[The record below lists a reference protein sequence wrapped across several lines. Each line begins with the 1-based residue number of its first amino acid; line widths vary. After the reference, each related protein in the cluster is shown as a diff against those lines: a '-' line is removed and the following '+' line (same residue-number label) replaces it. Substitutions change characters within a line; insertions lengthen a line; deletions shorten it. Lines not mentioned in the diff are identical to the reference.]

1 VSFVEIIARK
11 RDGGELSAEEIRTF
25 VRGATSGTVAD
36 EQLAALLMAI
46 CIRGASAAETRALVE
61 AMSDS
66 GARWRLEESFP
77 GVVDKHSTGGVGD
90 SVSLVFA
97 PLVLACG
104 VPVAMMAGAG
114 LGHTQGTLDKLA
126 AIPGFA
132 PARNR
137 AEALERLQRCGAV
150 FAAQSAEIAPADRKL
165 YALRDVTATVPSL
178 PLIVASIMS
187 KKLAVGAGRL
197 VLDVKWG
204 SGAFRKTLD
213 DATALA
219 EALADV
225 ARAAGVR
232 TSVLITDMDE
242 PLGRQLGSAS
252 EVRSALAVL
261 EGGGEARLRAVTLEL
276 AVEALVMSGRAR
288 DGARR
293 GLESALA
300 DGRARAA
307 WDRIVRAHGGDPN
320 PERLARPR
328 RSVAVPAPRAG
339 YVASVDGEAL
349 GLLAVTLGAGRRQ
362 QGDVVDPAAGIDVRV
377 TSGEHVNLGDTLV
390 NLELGEREI
399 DVRLATVRAVRAFRL
414 ADVAPPG
421 RPLVAARI
429 GDPG

>member
-1 VSFVEIIARK
+1 MSFVEIIARK

-261 EGGGEARLRAVTLEL
+261 EGGGEARLRA
-276 AVEALVMSGRAR
+276 
-288 DGARR
+288 
-293 GLESALA
+293 
-300 DGRARAA
+300 
-307 WDRIVRAHGGDPN
+307 
-320 PERLARPR
+320 
-328 RSVAVPAPRAG
+328 
-339 YVASVDGEAL
+339 
-349 GLLAVTLGAGRRQ
+349 
-362 QGDVVDPAAGIDVRV
+362 
-377 TSGEHVNLGDTLV
+377 
-390 NLELGEREI
+390 
-399 DVRLATVRAVRAFRL
+399 
-414 ADVAPPG
+414 
-421 RPLVAARI
+421 
-429 GDPG
+429 

>member
-1 VSFVEIIARK
+1 VNFVEIIARK

-25 VRGATSGTVAD
+25 IRGATSGAVAD

-46 CIRGASAAETRALVE
+46 CIRGASGAETRALVE

-66 GARWRLEESFP
+66 GVRWRLEEASA

-97 PLVLACG
+97 PLLAACG
-104 VPVAMMAGAG
+104 VPVAMMAGAS

-126 AIPGFA
+126 AVPGFA

-137 AEALERLQRCGAV
+137 AEALERLGTCGAV
-150 FAAQSAEIAPADRKL
+150 FAAQSAEIAPADRRL

-204 SGAFRKTLD
+204 SGAFRKTLEE
-213 DATALA
+213 ASALA

-242 PLGRQLGSAS
+242 PLGRKLGCAS
-252 EVRSALAVL
+252 EVRNALAVL
-261 EGGGEARLRAVTLEL
+261 EGRGEERLRAVTLEL
-276 AVEALVMSGRAR
+276 AVEALVLSGRSRA
-288 DGARR
+288 DARR
-293 GLESALA
+293 EAETALT

-307 WDRIVRAHGGDPN
+307 WDRIVGAHGGHADPA
-320 PERLARPR
+320 RLAQPR
-328 RSVAVPAPRAG
+328 RTVAVPAPRAG
-339 YVASVDGEAL
+339 YVAAVDGEAL
-349 GLLAVTLGAGRRQ
+349 GWLAVTLGAGRRQ
-362 QGDVVDPAAGIDVRV
+362 QGDAVDPAAGIDVRV
-377 TSGEHVNLGDTLV
+377 GTGEHVAAGEPLV
-390 NLELGEREI
+390 VLELGERDI
-399 DVRLATVRAVRAFRL
+399 DVRLATERAVKAFRL

-429 GDPG
+429 GDHG